1 MAMGSLVLLTDI
13 RSAYLAGYNAAQRSG
28 EEILSPIRGAID
40 RTKTTAVSK
49 DARQRLEE
57 HLRLLCTTICIS
69 GEEYVRT
76 FPANLYVPLLTEI
89 LTAANVAQRSDGYVM
104 NPLSLEAC
112 ASDAPSSFSIAIQS
126 LHKEGVRSRSN
137 KLLSSCMPS
146 LGMQTASPVAVF
158 ALRALALIADMV
170 PSGSF
175 AFCPS
180 RSKGTIATL
189 ALYLSDPEFLVVNE
203 DLAEELLKCFL
214 YVSML
219 TYDACLDAG
228 VPARI
233 VELLLALEPHHL
245 RVLCVQVASN
255 LLARARE
262 SDLEGVWAPVM
273 AKLLES
279 FDSFLLEGSFR
290 LSAPETT
297 HQVATDVSHTPTAAT
312 AAATTVFTTPT
323 AARSLTRRELTLL
336 QHYMEAIAHAVDRLF
351 VGVAAMKAHMKLL
364 DHMIGVCVQVLQL
377 SLNIIPATCGEW
389 LRSVALSPIL
399 TFYLTNP
406 SFAVPVLLQ
415 LHVWEAV
422 CGCMLTLVERRLV
435 ATGASGAAA
444 GVSALES
451 EVAGGA
457 PDDSAAM
464 QGNISAHTTSS
475 SAASSTSLPSNAQP
489 GSGAD
494 GSSNAVADATRSSVA
509 RGGGPALTTGPVLTT
524 DVTTIPFIADELRLL
539 PLLEFLLVLLPCARR
554 GHSHTDFRHMTL
566 PYFGWTWEDDFH
578 NETECNEALSRR
590 LERVY
595 QQTRGCRKHE
605 LFAITHGKQRVFYTD
620 FLSKSY
626 VSERRERHCL
636 HRKPLLTGYVHG
648 TQDALLR
655 GCTCCASEP
664 APRFSTWV
672 NRNSMRLYTT
682 DTEAGAHRGGSPS
695 PSSYSS
701 SSYGDAA
708 DEENGS
714 QAPGSAPQA
723 SAMARASS
731 SPSLRRNSARDRGR
745 GYDSSSSSP
754 SLHRRHRI
762 NTLQMPDVHASDAD
776 DGGRNRDT
784 ATRPSANRRLRGSG
798 TTHEGSG
805 DAAILH
811 HGNRLPRATSSE
823 GDEVDVDGEDYYSSM
838 NGHQDELQQRN
849 PRRRRGGLGF
859 LLCRCDRD
867 TTASSQGRSRQMH
880 MGAYLP
886 DTPPFSHYRNDSLAI
901 TVLPMEAV
909 LESPGERLQADPSTR
924 KSFLGKGVLSSMLVT
939 VVPALLSVLDNCVNP
954 VVARHSV
961 TLLLRCLSLSADLR
975 AQVTGKSIELF
986 TGSGSGEEATVAAT
1000 ASEASEK
1007 SRWRHMSF
1015 RKWITGGS
1023 GSKPRRWQRAEWEAT
1038 QAALQRLV
1046 PSLREVLV
1054 SLYIAD
1060 GVNIVAERQETFG
1073 YMRDDLLMADE
1084 LARVGLST
1092 DFFDFQLALP
1102 SELHTCTADAIAL
1115 LLRLLPSAKP
1125 TACAASSPQSKAVKK
1140 SRKTSSLHGPPRHP
1154 IGGDTDSG
1162 VQPWPTQ
1169 SMSSLDSSTKES
1181 AADQPTPLA
1190 DPAALQRQHSPDLS
1204 TTVASLALSR
1214 TSTFQRGTSVAQG
1227 GQAHAKKS
1235 SSSPTQ
1241 CPTLAQQQGSSDA
1254 NAANSQPPPLL
1265 SPTPLSRV
1273 STMSL
1278 SLSANESYSAS
1289 VNTVQDRLSKAS
1301 PADSRG
1307 VGCTGIFTLHQSTL
1321 LVSYASQIVRRSV
1334 KACAAAQQIHDSMN
1348 QKIFYTRVVIGSP
1361 EPGDGGALQLQSRE
1375 LTLRVFPDSS
1385 CPYHSTFLA
1394 CTERFFDASQ
1404 ALLVA
1409 LLAAGASLPATSGAT
1424 AATSRGL
1431 LTQPATAVFSP
1442 AVVAAVPSAAASRL
1456 QRSQP
1461 GRQGTSACVT
1471 AQSAESAGTS
1481 APVQSQAPSQSKGGK
1496 EEFSIGVEL
1505 PVIPATVNAGAMQ
1518 EAINCAMEDNMGPYR
1533 RLPPALRGL
1542 LGFYDYCKQ
1551 CNIELRA
1558 AVVETP
1564 EILGEIATHLEKWLT
1579 SRARQREDVECS
1591 NASLALSLYMSNNSL
1606 DSSSSRGVDAL
1617 LASQQHLRLGSAAR
1631 GKLLCL
1637 TADFATTIGRDL
1649 GLATLDLAPSVV
1661 MKQPCSFQ
1669 KRAKRFKTFDAVRFL
1684 VWRPL
1689 SIFLDLRSPTTA
1701 KQLQS
1706 GSLSAADAASVTWG
1720 ETTEAEKSV
1729 VMVGCTELRVVTGV
1743 KLRDPMMSVLPTTT
1757 MGVLAEA
1764 VAAQVQLPPVSVFSP
1779 SFTLKSSQQS
1789 PSPRPLRASQELQ
1802 SLSESDSGIGG
1813 AGSPCLTSQ
1822 NRFEEPRLDA
1832 TATAT
1837 TASATEP
1844 PVSADRILFFLND
1857 TPLFSPM
1864 TTLLDAL
1871 TAFAVSGASLRDLV
1885 ERPRRSSESVDAH
1898 SSMVSATLPTLP
1910 FWTVTHVLEYVVLA
1924 EPLPAPLILGLA
1936 TTASASSAASCCC
1949 CGCDGLR
1956 PSFFCSPK
1964 HLFDAAPSSG
1974 PLALYSTLS
1983 TVMREEVESS
1993 LAVLESNQQ
2002 RLSSAVVHELYHH
2015 LKMFTLPPLLW
2026 CSGIGVAAQGG
2037 PGNRAVGTAATLSS
2051 GAFPLPS
2058 YVLWRYPFIFSTEM
2072 RLSIFRFFISAQRSL
2087 SYEEAKHLLQ
2097 NYRHLLVRHA
2107 PTEETLEATSGA
2119 AGDTEKTLN
2128 IVGLQWLS
2136 EEVVRRRRVTLTVQR
2151 HNILLCAEELTR
2163 LATCNVAIDV
2173 AFEGE
2178 AGIGNGPAM
2187 EFYEMVAEEL
2197 LDPKHG
2203 LWRTEAIPIDESA
2216 DSSSFG
2222 AAPPPTRS
2230 ANPSPRTAAA
2240 SAPQR
2245 RRPCTPLFPAAKQ
2258 TPTSLHYWKLLGVLL
2273 GRLLVIGTTSSL
2285 NFHPLLLRRLRGES
2299 LTSTAAEAS
2308 QNMSQVDAALEF
2320 SLHRLEMMSAGSLAA
2335 CELFFVIPV
2344 SEADGCV
2351 PGPVEEVPLIPGGA
2365 DRQVTVDNVREYTH
2379 SLRTYYLHTV
2389 PDLALLHL
2397 RQGLQLTVNPLYLQL
2412 FTVDELGRLLGSS
2425 LDSKVWETREQF
2437 ARNVE
2442 AAHGYHIKSD
2452 VVQYLLD
2459 IVPTWSAQMQHAFL
2473 KFVTGSSAV
2482 PYGGLTQ
2489 RIKVVRR
2496 DVDVSAADLAVTP
2509 TIHSFGASAAGL
2521 VTSSSFTGG
2530 GVNHDNSLPTVS
2542 TCFLYLKLPR
2552 YSSKAVLQDRLR
2564 FAVCEGQRFFSL
2576 T

>member
-1 MAMGSLVLLTDI
+1 MTMGSLALLSDI
-13 RSAYLAGYNAAQRSG
+13 RAAYLAGYDAVQRSG
-28 EEILSPIRGAID
+28 EKILSPVRGAIE
-40 RTKTTAVSK
+40 RAKTTAVTK
-49 DARQRLEE
+49 AARQRLEE

-104 NPLSLEAC
+104 NPLSSEVC
-112 ASDAPSSFSIAIQS
+112 DSDMPSYFSVANQPS
-126 LHKEGVRSRSN
+126 HKVGLASRSN
-137 KLLSSCMPS
+137 KLLSSCLPA
-146 LGMQTASPVAVF
+146 LGMQAASPVAVF

-180 RSKGTIATL
+180 RSKDTIATL

-219 TYDACLDAG
+219 TYDACIDAR
-228 VPARI
+228 VPART
-233 VELLLALEPHHL
+233 VEMLLSLEPHHL
-245 RVLCVQVASN
+245 RVLCVQVVSN

-279 FDSFLLEGSFR
+279 FDSFLLESSFR

-297 HQVATDVSHTPTAAT
+297 PQVATDGSSTPTAAT
-312 AAATTVFTTPT
+312 VADTTAFTTPT
-323 AARSLTRRELTLL
+323 AARSLTRKEATLL

-351 VGVAAMKAHMKLL
+351 VGVASMKAHKKLL
-364 DHMIGVCVQVLQL
+364 DHMIRVCVQVLQL
-377 SLNIIPATCGEW
+377 SLNIIPSTCGEW

-399 TFYLTNP
+399 AFYLTNP
-406 SFAVPVLLQ
+406 PFVLPVLLQ

-422 CGCMLTLVERRLV
+422 CGCMLTLVERRAV
-435 ATGASGAAA
+435 GTRASGAAA
-444 GVSALES
+444 GITALES

-464 QGNISAHTTSS
+464 QGNSSAHTTSS
-475 SAASSTSLPSNAQP
+475 AAASSTSLESNAQR
-489 GSGAD
+489 GRGED
-494 GSSNAVADATRSSVA
+494 DSSNAVADATRSSAA
-509 RGGGPALTTGPVLTT
+509 RRGVPALSTGPVLTT

-595 QQTRGCRKHE
+595 QQTRSCRKHE

-672 NRNSMRLYTT
+672 NRNYMRLRTA
-682 DTEAGAHRGGSPS
+682 DTEASGRRGEFP
-695 PSSYSS
+695 SS
-701 SSYGDAA
+701 SSSSCASSGDAA
-708 DEENGS
+708 DEEDGS
-714 QAPGSAPQA
+714 QAPGSAPQS
-723 SAMARASS
+723 SAMAR
-731 SPSLRRNSARDRGR
+731 G
-745 GYDSSSSSP
+745 SSSP
-754 SLHRRHRI
+754 SLHSNSARNRGRGYVSPSSSPHRLHRI
-762 NTLQMPDVHASDAD
+762 NTLQTPNVRASDAD
-776 DGGRNRDT
+776 DGGGNRDT
-784 ATRPSANRRLRGSG
+784 TTSPSASERPRGSG
-798 TTHEGSG
+798 TTREGSG
-805 DAAILH
+805 GATIVH
-811 HGNRLPRATSSE
+811 HGNRLPHPAYS
-823 GDEVDVDGEDYYSSM
+823 GVDEVDADDEDCYNSI
-838 NGHQDELQQRN
+838 NGHQDEPQQRN
-849 PRRRRGGLGF
+849 PRRRGGGLGF
-859 LLCRCDRD
+859 LLCRCDSD

-880 MGAYLP
+880 MRGYLP
-886 DTPPFSHYRNDSLAI
+886 ETPPFTRHRNDSLAI

-975 AQVTGKSIELF
+975 TQVTGESIELF
-986 TGSGSGEEATVAAT
+986 TGSRSGEEAAVAAA
-1000 ASEASEK
+1000 ASEVSEK
-1007 SRWRHMSF
+1007 SGWRRMSF

-1023 GSKPRRWQRAEWEAT
+1023 GSRPRRWQRVEWEAT

-1054 SLYIAD
+1054 SLYVAD

-1073 YMRDDLLMADE
+1073 YMRDDLLVADE

-1092 DFFDFQLALP
+1092 EFFGFQLALP
-1102 SELHTCTADAIAL
+1102 SELHVCTADAIAL
-1115 LLRLLPSAKP
+1115 LLRLFPSAKP
-1125 TACAASSPQSKAVKK
+1125 SARAASDPKSRALKK
-1140 SRKTSSLHGPPRHP
+1140 SRKVNILHRPPRHN
-1154 IGGDTDSG
+1154 ISGDKDARMQAS
-1162 VQPWPTQ
+1162 PTQ
-1169 SMSSLDSSTKES
+1169 SMSSLGSSTKAS
-1181 AADQPTPLA
+1181 AAGQPTTLA
-1190 DPAALQRQHSPDLS
+1190 AQAALQRQHSQDLR
-1204 TTVASLALSR
+1204 TTVASLALPE
-1214 TSTFQRGTSVAQG
+1214 TPAFQRGTPVSQG
-1227 GQAHAKKS
+1227 GRGHVTKS
-1235 SSSPTQ
+1235 SSKTHRPAHVQKQDSTD
-1241 CPTLAQQQGSSDA
+1241 G
-1254 NAANSQPPPLL
+1254 NATNGQPPPLL
-1265 SPTPLSRV
+1265 SFTTLSRP

-1289 VNTVQDRLSKAS
+1289 VDTVQDCLSKAS

-1307 VGCTGIFTLHQSTL
+1307 IGSTGVFTLHQSTL
-1321 LVSYASQIVRRSV
+1321 LVSYASQILRRSI
-1334 KACAAAQQIHDSMN
+1334 KACAAAQQIHESMN
-1348 QKIFYTRVVIGSP
+1348 HKIFHTRVAIGSP

-1375 LTLRVFPDSS
+1375 LTLRLFPDSR

-1394 CTERFFDASQ
+1394 CTETFFHASQ

-1424 AATSRGL
+1424 AAAPRDL
-1431 LTQPATAVFSP
+1431 VTQPATAVFSP
-1442 AVVAAVPSAAASRL
+1442 AAIAAAPSAAVARL
-1456 QRSQP
+1456 QGPQP
-1461 GRQGTSACVT
+1461 GRQGPSACLT
-1471 AQSAESAGTS
+1471 AQPAESAYTS
-1481 APVQSQAPSQSKGGK
+1481 APVQSQAPSQLKGG
-1496 EEFSIGVEL
+1496 EELSVGVEL
-1505 PVIPATVNAGAMQ
+1505 PFIPVTVNAGAMQ
-1518 EAINCAMEDNMGPYR
+1518 EAINRAMEDNIGLYR

-1542 LGFYDYCKQ
+1542 LGFYDYCKH

-1558 AVVETP
+1558 AIVETP
-1564 EILGEIATHLEKWLT
+1564 EILGEMATHLEKWLA
-1579 SRARQREDVECS
+1579 SRARQRENVECS
-1591 NASLALSLYMSNNSL
+1591 NASFALSLYVSNNSW

-1617 LASQQHLRLGSAAR
+1617 LASQQHLRLDSAAR

-1669 KRAKRFKTFDAVRFL
+1669 KRAKRFKMFDAIRFL

-1689 SIFLDLRSPTTA
+1689 SIFLDLRTPTTA
-1701 KQLQS
+1701 KQLRS
-1706 GSLSAADAASVTWG
+1706 SSLSTADAASVAWG
-1720 ETTEAEKSV
+1720 EATEAEKSV

-1743 KLRDPMMSVLPTTT
+1743 KLRDPIMSVLPTTT
-1757 MGVLAEA
+1757 VGLLAEA
-1764 VAAQVQLPPVSVFSP
+1764 VAAQVQLPRASVFSP
-1779 SFTLKSSQQS
+1779 SFTLKSSQLP
-1789 PSPRPLRASQELQ
+1789 PSPRPLHASQERQ
-1802 SLSESDSGIGG
+1802 SLSEPDSGRGG

-1822 NRFEEPRLDA
+1822 NGFEERRLDP
-1832 TATAT
+1832 TATVT

-1844 PVSADRILFFLND
+1844 PISADRILFFLND

-1885 ERPRRSSESVDAH
+1885 ERQRRSSESVDAH
-1898 SSMVSATLPTLP
+1898 SSKISATLPTLP
-1910 FWTVTHVLEYVVLA
+1910 FWTLTHALEFVVLA
-1924 EPLPAPLILGLA
+1924 EPLPASLILGLA
-1936 TTASASSAASCCC
+1936 TTASASSATSCCC
-1949 CGCDGLR
+1949 CGCDGFR
-1956 PSFFCSPK
+1956 PAFLCSPK
-1964 HLFDAAPSSG
+1964 HLFDAAPPNG
-1974 PLALYSTLS
+1974 PLALFSALS
-1983 TVMREEVESS
+1983 TVMREEVGSS

-2002 RLSSAVVHELYHH
+2002 RLSSAVVHELYHQ
-2015 LKMFTLPPLLW
+2015 LKMFMLPPLLW
-2026 CSGIGVAAQGG
+2026 CSGIGVSSHGG
-2037 PGNRAVGTAATLSS
+2037 PGDRVVGTAATLSS

-2058 YVLWRYPFIFSTEM
+2058 YVLWRYPFIFSAEM

-2087 SYEEAKHLLQ
+2087 SHEEAKHLLQ

-2107 PTEETLEATSGA
+2107 PAEEARAATSGA

-2151 HNILLCAEELTR
+2151 HNILRCAEELIR
-2163 LATCNVAIDV
+2163 LATCNVTIDV

-2197 LDPKHG
+2197 LDPKHD
-2203 LWRTEAIPIDESA
+2203 LWRTEPIPIDERA
-2216 DSSSFG
+2216 DSSSLR
-2222 AAPPPTRS
+2222 AAPSPTRS
-2230 ANPSPRTAAA
+2230 ANPSPRTAATG
-2240 SAPQR
+2240 APQR
-2245 RRPCTPLFPAAKQ
+2245 RRPCAPLFPAAKQ
-2258 TPTSLHYWKLLGVLL
+2258 TSTSLHYWKLLGVLL

-2285 NFHPLLLRRLRGES
+2285 YFHPLLLRRLRGES
-2299 LTSTAAEAS
+2299 LMSTADEAS
-2308 QNMSQVDAALEF
+2308 QNMSQVDAALELT
-2320 SLHRLEMMSAGSLAA
+2320 LHRLETMNAGSLAA
-2335 CELFFVIPV
+2335 CELFFTIPV
-2344 SEADGCV
+2344 SEADGYV
-2351 PGPVEEVPLIPGGA
+2351 PGAVEELPLIPGGA
-2365 DRQVTVDNVREYTH
+2365 NRQVTVDNVHEYTH
-2379 SLRTYYLHTV
+2379 SLRAYYLHTV
-2389 PDLALLHL
+2389 PDLVLLHL

-2412 FTVDELGRLLGSS
+2412 FTVDELGRLLGSP

-2437 ARNVE
+2437 ARDVE

-2496 DVDVSAADLAVTP
+2496 DVDVPAADLSVTP
-2509 TIHSFGASAAGL
+2509 TTHSFGASAAGL
-2521 VTSSSFTGG
+2521 VTTSSFTGG
-2530 GVNHDNSLPTVS
+2530 GVNYDNSLPTVS

-2564 FAVCEGQRFFSL
+2564 FAVCEGQSFFSL